1 VRTVTNR
8 YAHCMTVQI
17 AVRLPDGLIAD
28 LDRMV
33 EGGRFANRTDAVRS
47 ALERLLD
54 DARETDLDAA
64 IVAGYRRVPD
74 EQPEAWVE
82 AATRAMGEEEPW

>member
-1 VRTVTNR
+1 
-8 YAHCMTVQI
+8 MTVQI
-17 AVRLPDGLIAD
+17 AVRLPDELIAD
-28 LDRMV
+28 LDRIV

-54 DARETDLDAA
+54 DAREAELDDA

-74 EQPEAWVE
+74 EEPEPWVE
-82 AATRAMGEEEPW
+82 AATRALVVDEPW